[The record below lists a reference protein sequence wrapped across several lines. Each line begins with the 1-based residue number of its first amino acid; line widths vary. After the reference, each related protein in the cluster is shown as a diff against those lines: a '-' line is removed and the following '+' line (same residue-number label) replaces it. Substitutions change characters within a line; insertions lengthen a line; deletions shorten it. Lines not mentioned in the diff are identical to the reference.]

1 MRTRSTSLVPL
12 MIVAAMAVPM
22 SSQALDADY
31 SHYVSPWKT
40 PWSYQGPRGA
50 AHWSSLDPAYEI
62 CNTGKAQ
69 SPIDIHN
76 ARKAHLPPLRFDYKS
91 EPARYVINNRWT
103 LRVNYHDAPGTG
115 SFLVIGDKRYQ
126 VIQFHFH
133 HPAEETIDG
142 KRYPMILHIMNK
154 SSDGQVVG
162 VTVLLKKGR
171 ANPLFQSILKYGP
184 ATEGQVA
191 VPGLEVNPAAMLPR
205 DKAYYRYMGSVSA
218 PPCTEG
224 VLWIVMKTP
233 VEVSEAQIQ
242 AFAKLFPDDARPPQ
256 PLNGRLVEESE

>member
-1 MRTRSTSLVPL
+1 MRTRLTSLVPL
-12 MIVAAMAVPM
+12 MIVAASAAAMASPAR
-22 SSQALDADY
+22 SADY

-40 PWSYQGPRGA
+40 PWTYRGPRGA
-50 AHWSSLDPAYEI
+50 AHWSSLDPAYGI

-69 SPIDIHN
+69 SPIDIRN
-76 ARKAHLPPLRFDYKS
+76 ARKAHLPPLRFEYKS

-154 SSDGQVVG
+154 SRDGQVVG
-162 VTVLLKKGR
+162 VTVFLKRGR
-171 ANPLFQSILKYGP
+171 ANPLFGSILEYGP

-191 VPGLEVNPAAMLPR
+191 VPGLDVDPTVMLPR
-205 DKAYYRYMGSVSA
+205 DKGYYRYMGSVSA

-224 VLWIVMKTP
+224 VLWIVLKTP
-233 VEVSEAQIQ
+233 VEVSQAQIQ
-242 AFAKLFPDDARPPQ
+242 AFARLFPDDARPPQ
-256 PLNGRLVEESE
+256 PLNGRLVERSE